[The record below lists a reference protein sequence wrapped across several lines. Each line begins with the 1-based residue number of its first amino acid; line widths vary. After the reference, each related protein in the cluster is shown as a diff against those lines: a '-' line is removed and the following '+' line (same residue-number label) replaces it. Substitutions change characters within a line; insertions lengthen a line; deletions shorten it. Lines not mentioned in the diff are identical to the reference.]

1 MAKPSVRVAVSE
13 QCNLRCDYCPIAG
26 DSVEMQ
32 STRLGLDDFKALLS
46 AAIDVGFQDFSF
58 TGGEPL
64 LTDSSA
70 ETTFELARFV
80 NGRRPQVPGYTKLNT
95 NGANVLRY
103 FDGIVETG
111 FDELKISLDTLR
123 AEVFRRIA
131 HRNESVFE
139 NTIEG
144 ILKIKDKVPI
154 RLQTVVGKYNED
166 EVSAIIDFCVQN
178 SLDIKLFDLSSYDN
192 ALSGSRNFADN
203 NYVRLDKIA
212 LALEDDYGPPSI
224 KYAVGGV
231 GHAKKVFTTPKGTK
245 IELRDTS
252 VAAHYSKELC
262 GGCPKYP
269 CQDGLCNIVIAADG
283 HIQFCREGGTTQTIS
298 LRDGCGKLYGRDKL
312 VEGLAIAGKIFSSS
326 QYIQRTIAPRR
337 TE

>member
-1 MAKPSVRVAVSE
+1 MDKPSVRVAVTE
-13 QCNLRCDYCPIAG
+13 QCNLSCDYCPIAG

-32 STRLGLDDFKALLS
+32 STRLNLDDFKTLLS

-64 LTDSSA
+64 LTDNSA
-70 ETTFELARFV
+70 QTTFELARFV
-80 NGRRPQVPGYTKLNT
+80 NDRRPKGPGYTKLNT
-95 NGANVLRY
+95 NGANILRY

-123 AEVFRRIA
+123 SEVFRRIA
-131 HRNESVFE
+131 HRNESIFE

-144 ILKIKDKVPI
+144 ILKIKDKVPV
-154 RLQTVVGKYNED
+154 RLQTVVGEYNKD
-166 EVSAIIDFCVQN
+166 EVSTIIEFCVQN
-178 SLDIKLFDLSSYDN
+178 GLDIKLFDLSSYDN
-192 ALSGSRNFADN
+192 ALSGSRNFADD
-203 NYVRLDKIA
+203 NYVRLGSIA
-212 LALEDDYGPPSI
+212 LDLESEYGPPSI

-231 GHAKKVFTTPKGTK
+231 GHAKKVFTTPEGTK

-262 GGCPKYP
+262 GDCPKYP

-283 HIQFCREGGTTQTIS
+283 HIQFCREGGIDQTVS
-298 LRDGCGKLYGRDKL
+298 LRDSYGNLYGTDKL
-312 VEGLAIAGKIFSSS
+312 VKGLAMAGNIFSSS

-337 TE
+337 EE